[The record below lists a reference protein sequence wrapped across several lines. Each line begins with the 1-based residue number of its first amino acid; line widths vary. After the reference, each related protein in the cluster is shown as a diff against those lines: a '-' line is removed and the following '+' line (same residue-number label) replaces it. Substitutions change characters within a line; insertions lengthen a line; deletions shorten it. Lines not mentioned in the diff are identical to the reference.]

1 MPKISVNEYEFDY
14 HEYGQGAPVVL
25 VHGSVSD
32 QRSWTLQHEAI
43 AERYRVITYS
53 RRYHWPNAPIAD
65 GADYAML
72 KHVDDL
78 RGVIESLNAKPAHV
92 VGHSY
97 GGFLCLLLAIQSSE
111 LVRTLT
117 LAEPPVLPLFASNP
131 PKPHEL
137 LKLLFTR
144 PSTAAAVI
152 KFGATGI
159 GPATAA
165 FKRGDIDQG
174 VETFGRAVLGRET
187 FDAMPPD
194 RLEQV
199 RANVIP
205 AEFLGSGFAPLT
217 VNDVRALHSPI
228 LLITGDQSPSI
239 FRHFTDRLEEL
250 IPNTERVNISGVSH
264 NIHEANAPEFN
275 DAVLKFL
282 HRNEKH

>member
-1 MPKISVNEYEFDY
+1 MPTISVNNYEIDY
-14 HEYGQGAPVVL
+14 HESGQGTPVVL

-32 QRSWTLQHEAI
+32 HRVWAAQHDVF
-43 AERYRVITYS
+43 AEHFRVIAYS
-53 RRYHWPNAPIAD
+53 RRYHWPNVPIAD

-72 KHVDDL
+72 EQVDDL
-78 RGVIESLNAKPAHV
+78 RGVIESLNAAPAHL

-97 GGFLCLLLAIQSSE
+97 GGFLCLLLAIRSPE

-165 FKRGDIDQG
+165 FQHGDVDKG
-174 VETFGRAVLGRET
+174 VDLFGRAVLGHET
-187 FDAMPPD
+187 FESMSAD
-194 RLEQV
+194 RMDQV

-217 VNDVRALHSPI
+217 PQEVSGVHAPTLLLHAEKSP
-228 LLITGDQSPSI
+228 GI

-250 IPNTERVNISGVSH
+250 MPNAERVAINGASH
-264 NIHEANAPEFN
+264 NMPETNAPAFN

-282 HRNEKH
+282 QRSEQ

>member
-1 MPKISVNEYEFDY
+1 MPKISVNNYEFDCA
-14 HEYGQGAPVVL
+14 EAGQGNPVVL

-32 QRSWTLQHEAI
+32 QRTWAAQHDVF

-53 RRYHWPNAPIAD
+53 RRYHWPNVPIAD

-72 KHVDDL
+72 EHVDDL
-78 RGVIESLNAKPAHV
+78 RGVIESLNAEPVHL

-97 GGFLCLLLAIQSSE
+97 GGFLCLLLAIQSPES
-111 LVRTLT
+111 VRTLT
-117 LAEPPVLPLFASNP
+117 LAEPPVLPLFASNT

-165 FKRGDIDQG
+165 FKRGEVDKG
-174 VETFGRAVLGRET
+174 VEVFGRAVLGHET
-187 FDAMPPD
+187 FESMSAERME
-194 RLEQV
+194 RV

-205 AEFLGSGFAPLT
+205 AEFLGSGFTPLT
-217 VNDVRALHSPI
+217 ANAVGAIQSPT
-228 LLITGDQSPSI
+228 LLLTGDLSPSI

-250 IPNTERVNISGVSH
+250 IPNTERVTINGVSH
-264 NIHEANAPEFN
+264 IMHEGNAPEFN
-275 DAVLKFL
+275 NAVLNFL
-282 HRNEKH
+282 EKNE